1 MAAKKTKSA
10 KTAKRTTKS
19 IKRGSGKTAKKPTK
33 RTPKKAVAE

>member
-1 MAAKKTKSA
+1 MAAKKKTA

-19 IKRGSGKTAKKPTK
+19 IKRGAGKTAKKPTK